1 MENEFMKIKL
11 QRELIKLP
19 AELIN
24 NNITLIES
32 YKELSGLLN
41 YINKDDHT
49 LFFYLNRI
57 KIQALLFNEDQIIK
71 INNENINYNGLKSL
85 FYLSLAIKNDR
96 FVINYSY
103 DSFFINDLYN
113 SIKEE
118 KNKLKKLLLYIL
130 FDIFFDNYKQFNS
143 TNDSNTSDIIDKT
156 TDEIKIFLNQQL
168 SVLNEFDLFLQK
180 KEDD

>member
-57 KIQALLFNEDQIIK
+57 KIQSLLFNEDQIIK

-113 SIKEE
+113 SIKE
-118 KNKLKKLLLYIL
+118 
-130 FDIFFDNYKQFNS
+130 
-143 TNDSNTSDIIDKT
+143 
-156 TDEIKIFLNQQL
+156 
-168 SVLNEFDLFLQK
+168 
-180 KEDD
+180 